1 MAQINGERK
10 RSGAW
15 ILLLVGLI
23 LFVIIV
29 LVLVK
34 AVDRE
39 DEEPVGPM
47 QTSAVRQVAPE
58 GAPAPGGAVLI

>member
-1 MAQINGERK
+1 MAQINVERK

-15 ILLLVGLI
+15 IWLLVGLI

-47 QTSAVRQVAPE
+47 QTSAVQQA
-58 GAPAPGGAVLI
+58 APGVALLVPVPS

>member
-15 ILLLVGLI
+15 IWLVVGLI

-47 QTSAVRQVAPE
+47 QTSVVRQAAP
-58 GAPAPGGAVLI
+58 GAALLVPAPS

>member
-1 MAQINGERK
+1 MAQINVERK

-15 ILLLVGLI
+15 IWLLVGLI
-23 LFVIIV
+23 LFAIIV

-47 QTSAVRQVAPE
+47 QTSRR
-58 GAPAPGGAVLI
+58 PAGGTRGGPARGGGVLI

>member
-15 ILLLVGLI
+15 IWLLVGLI

-47 QTSAVRQVAPE
+47 QTSAVRLEASGAAPLVAVPS
-58 GAPAPGGAVLI
+58 